1 MTRTEQM
8 REQCQQFH
16 AENPEVW
23 ELFVTFSRQKIRE
36 GFDHY
41 GAKAVMERVR
51 WETEAARPG
60 GGEFKINNNHT
71 RFYAARFNKIWREGF
86 FMSRRG
92 PASTETDADPSPL
105 SPLWGKSP
113 ASRGGQGLVK

>member
-23 ELFVTFSRQKIRE
+23 ELFVKFSLQKMAE
-36 GFDHY
+36 GFEHY

-60 GGEFKINNNHT
+60 GTSYKINNNFT
-71 RFYAARFNKIWREGF
+71 AFFAARYMRIYGVGF
-86 FMSRRG
+86 FRSRRG
-92 PASTETDADPSPL
+92 PASTETDAGLSPL

-113 ASRGGQGLVK
+113 ASRGGQG

>member
-8 REQCQQFH
+8 RLACQQFH

-23 ELFVTFSRQKIRE
+23 ELFVKFSRQKMAE

-51 WETEAARPG
+51 WETEAARG

-71 RFYAARFNKIWREGF
+71 RFYATRFNKIWREGF
-86 FMSRRG
+86 FRSRRG
-92 PASTETDADPSPL
+92 PASPETDASPSPL
-105 SPLWGKSP
+105 SPLWGK
-113 ASRGGQGLVK
+113 AGGDRERQG

>member
-1 MTRTEQM
+1 MTRTEEM
-8 REQCQQFH
+8 REQCQRFH
-16 AENPEVW
+16 AENHRVW
-23 ELFVTFSRQKIRE
+23 ELFVKFSRQKMAE
-36 GFDHY
+36 GFEHY

-71 RFYAARFNKIWREGF
+71 RFYAERFNRIWRKGF
-86 FMSRRG
+86 FRSRRG

-105 SPLWGKSP
+105 SPLWGK
-113 ASRGGQGLVK
+113 AGGDREGQG